1 MAEKSNKV
9 AAIGTEVFRYSR
21 GDEVRV
27 YDLRMVPG
35 GTELWRVTT
44 QAGQLARSVKE
55 SDFKESEAAAAYF
68 LEIERTLTA
77 GGWHQ
82 LSAFTLRPGS

>member
-1 MAEKSNKV
+1 MVEKSHTV
-9 AAIGTEVFRYSR
+9 GAIGTEVFRYSR
-21 GDEVRV
+21 GDEVRA
-27 YDLRMVPG
+27 YDLRIVPG

-44 QAGQLARSVKE
+44 QAGQPARSVME
-55 SDFKESEAAAAYF
+55 SDFKESDAAASYF

-82 LSAFTLRPGS
+82 ESAFTLRPGD